1 MRGGKEQVKIKECI
15 LAKEEFLNIW
25 KILVILKVKSVHTP
39 VTVRTYS
46 DDVLLET

>member
-1 MRGGKEQVKIKECI
+1 MRWKGTLTKCI
-15 LAKEEFLNIW
+15 LAKDGFFKIL

-39 VTVRTYS
+39 VTERTYS

>member
-1 MRGGKEQVKIKECI
+1 MRWKGALTKFI
-15 LAKEEFLNIW
+15 LAKDGFLNIW